1 MTYEDSRKGS
11 FRTWMGR
18 KIPSRPLL
26 DLEMTY
32 MDFMDQYLQTKDLLT
47 GSVYET
53 DPEVFAYVADSLRGD
68 EDLYWLNIQKNGHLV
83 KVMNAYFAYLG
94 LSLHLEGERVTPQ
107 QKKALRERLQTARPA
122 DTEPRKDKVNAFG
135 FTPARKEKPSV
146 LPAPVPAPAPAEKS
160 PEPPFEEEAAAPFYE
175 APVRE
180 ETPAEQAPVPAPAG
194 EDFTPRSMQILMGN
208 DLESGAPCIWEP
220 GNTDRVFHMNM
231 GIIGTMGTG
240 KTQFTK
246 SLMTQLSLGGP
257 DNLDGQ
263 AAPGLLIFDY
273 KGDYNETKQ
282 DFCQAAHARVFK
294 PYHLPF
300 NPLALI
306 ETGTFRPLLPT
317 HTANAF
323 KDTISRVYHLGP
335 KQQSVLFKCIM
346 DAYKLRGILPERP
359 ETWKRTPPTLATV
372 YNLYAQD
379 DTIARKDSLSAAM
392 EKLSMFEIFEKDP
405 AKTLS
410 LYDMIRGTV
419 VIDLSGYDPDIQSL
433 IVAITLNLFYSQ
445 MVAMGSSRMKDHF
458 RQVTRLILVDEADN
472 FMSED
477 FPSLKKIMKEGREFG
492 VGVILATQSMKHFET
507 DDNSYE
513 DYILTWVVHNV
524 SDLREKDVD
533 FVFRVPPKGNR
544 EKELYNA
551 IKKLEK
557 FQSIVK
563 TGNEEPV
570 LIRDRA
576 FWELYRDLK
585 GDTH

>member
-1 MTYEDSRKGS
+1 MTYES
-11 FRTWMGR
+11 GR
-18 KIPSRPLL
+18 KSSFKTWTGKRIPARALL

-47 GSVYET
+47 GSVYEA
-53 DPEVFAYVADSLRGD
+53 DPEVFDYVADCLGKD
-68 EDLYWLNIQKNGHLV
+68 EELYWLNIQKNGHLV
-83 KVMNAYFAYLG
+83 RVMNAYFSFLG
-94 LSLHLEGERVTPQ
+94 LSLRLEGERVTPQ
-107 QKKALRERLQTARPA
+107 QKKALRERQKNARIVSAAPGK
-122 DTEPRKDKVNAFG
+122 EKVNAFG
-135 FTPARKEKPSV
+135 FAPAKKEV
-146 LPAPVPAPAPAEKS
+146 PVPAPAPLPEEKLS
-160 PEPPFEEEAAAPFYE
+160 ARLLPDLPAGEEREEEPAQTLP
-175 APVRE
+175 E
-180 ETPAEQAPVPAPAG
+180 EKEEPVPAPAE
-194 EDFTPRSMQILMGN
+194 EDFTPRSMQILMGH
-208 DLESGAPCIWEP
+208 DLESGKPCIWEP
-220 GNTDRVFHMNM
+220 NNTDRVFHMNM

-246 SLMTQLSLGGP
+246 SLMTQLSLGGH
-257 DNLDGQ
+257 DNLDGK

-282 DFCQAAHARVFK
+282 DFCSAARARVLK

-346 DAYKLRGILPERP
+346 DAYRLRGILPEKP
-359 ETWKRTPPTLATV
+359 DTWKRTPPTLATV
-372 YNLYAQD
+372 YRLYEQD

-445 MVAMGSSRMKDHF
+445 MVAVGSSRMKDHY

-533 FVFRVPPKGNR
+533 FVFRVPPKGNK

-570 LIRDRA
+570 GIRDRA
-576 FWELYRDLK
+576 FWELYRDMK
-585 GDTH
+585 GRDTL